1 MNQIL
6 IAVLAVACF
15 VLVAD
20 LIITH
25 LRQRARSKPL
35 TPEPPLT
42 EEELEGEPKEGVAI
56 EQESPGDK
64 AAPPPRLS
72 GARLSLRECARPR
85 YAARRW

>member
-15 VLVAD
+15 VLAAD

-56 EQESPGDK
+56 E
-64 AAPPPRLS
+64 
-72 GARLSLRECARPR
+72 
-85 YAARRW
+85 